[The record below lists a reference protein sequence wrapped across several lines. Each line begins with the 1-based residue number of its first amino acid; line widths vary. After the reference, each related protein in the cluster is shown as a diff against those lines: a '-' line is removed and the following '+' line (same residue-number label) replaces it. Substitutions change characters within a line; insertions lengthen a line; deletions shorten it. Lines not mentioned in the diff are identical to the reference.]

1 MNIRKGF
8 TLIEIMISI
17 SIVMILFGIGLPSLK
32 KFIVELRVDNE
43 ISLICR
49 LLFIARNTA
58 LNENKTVTL
67 CPLNNQNTCVNEWKN
82 ALSVFVDANNN
93 KIYEPLSGERIIKIK
108 QSILEGDKLQ
118 YGNTRK
124 GLTYAATGHL
134 SGWGQNATFKYC
146 PKNYEDKSRGIVV
159 SVSGRIYTSSDDNS
173 AQLDKNRSGITITCT

>member
-1 MNIRKGF
+1 MKKRKGF
-8 TLIEIMISI
+8 TLIELMVAL
-17 SIVMILFGIGLPSLK
+17 SIVMILVGIGIPSLN

-43 ISLICR
+43 ISLLCR
-49 LLFIARNTA
+49 ILLIARNTA
-58 LNENKTVTL
+58 INENKTVTL
-67 CPLNNQNTCVNEWKN
+67 CPLNDQNTCENQWKN

-108 QSILEGDKLQ
+108 PSIVEGDVLQ

-146 PKNYEDKSRGIVV
+146 PKGYDDKSRGIVV
-159 SVSGRIYTSSDDNS
+159 SVSGRIYTSSDDNA
-173 AQLDKNRSGITITCT
+173 AQLDKNRSGITIKCT